1 MKKDTTHS
9 KIITLVEDGLSDIDK
24 VKPIPQTIREFNKLK
39 YEKVK
44 EYGPKDIIRLRRRR
58 LGLSQASFASA
69 INAKLSTVQKWE
81 RGVTRP
87 APYAH
92 RLFQLFD
99 KMGLSLIFSFRPPWI
114 YPQLRVLLSRSLNQP
129 VLLEQRVPVSHH
141 VALLLRLLSTP
152 SMTL

>member
-1 MKKDTTHS
+1 MIMKKDTTHS
-9 KIITLVEDGLSDIDK
+9 KIMDLVEDGLNDLNK
-24 VKPIPQTIREFNKLK
+24 VKHIPQTIREFNKLK

-44 EYGPKDIIRLRRRR
+44 EYGPKQIIRLRRRK

-81 RGVTRP
+81 RGVRRP

-99 KMGLSLIFSFRPPWI
+99 KMGLSLI
-114 YPQLRVLLSRSLNQP
+114 QK
-129 VLLEQRVPVSHH
+129 
-141 VALLLRLLSTP
+141 
-152 SMTL
+152 